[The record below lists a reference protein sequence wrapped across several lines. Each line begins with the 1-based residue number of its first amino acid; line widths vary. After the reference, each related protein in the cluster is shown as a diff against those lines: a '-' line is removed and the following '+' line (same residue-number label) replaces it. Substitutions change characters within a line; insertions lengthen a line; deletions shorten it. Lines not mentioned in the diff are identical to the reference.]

1 MDKLFLAVMVSCI
14 LVLIAAAGLSMTLRK
29 ETTAVQKTTFE
40 MIRQQRHWE
49 SEREAVAFSLRKILV
64 SFSRATWT
72 FKPTCEFM
80 PKTCSNMPRLV
91 FVY

>member
-40 MIRQQRHWE
+40 MIRQQRH
-49 SEREAVAFSLRKILV
+49 
-64 SFSRATWT
+64 
-72 FKPTCEFM
+72 
-80 PKTCSNMPRLV
+80 
-91 FVY
+91 